1 MPLTQSHSRRSAA
14 ARSPV
19 TSRPQVSTLLG
30 HLGPPFGGAH
40 RRARIVCPKGAMHP
54 AGCGIGLRAPHVTEV
69 LERRPAV
76 AWLEVHAENYMTSGP
91 ARRALE
97 RLRADY
103 PMSVHGVGLSLG
115 SAEGLDAAHLE
126 RLARLVERL
135 QPALI
140 SEHLSWSVTGGAYLN
155 HLLPL
160 PYTEEALDVV
170 CRNVTRAQE
179 RLGRRLLVENPSG
192 YLRFRHSTVPEVEF
206 LNALARRTG
215 CGLLCDVN
223 NVYVTCA
230 NLGGDA
236 AAWLDALAPA
246 TVGELHLAGHAVN
259 DADGRT
265 ILIDDHGSPVADAV
279 WRLFE
284 HALGRFGA
292 TPTLIEWDTD
302 VPQLAGLLAEAAKAG
317 ARLDEARDGVA
328 AWG

>member
-1 MPLTQSHSRRSAA
+1 
-14 ARSPV
+14 
-19 TSRPQVSTLLG
+19 
-30 HLGPPFGGAH
+30 
-40 RRARIVCPKGAMHP
+40 MHP
-54 AGCGIGLRAPHVTEV
+54 AGCGIGLRAPHVAEV
-69 LERRPAV
+69 VATRPGI
-76 AWLEVHAENYMTSGP
+76 AWLEVHAENYMGGGP
-91 ARRALE
+91 AVRSLE

-103 PMSVHGVGLSLG
+103 PLSVHGVGLSLG

-192 YLRFRHSTVPEVEF
+192 YLRFRHSTVSEVEF

-236 AAWLDALAPA
+236 AAWLDALEPA
-246 TVGELHLAGHAVN
+246 TVGELHLAGHAAN

-284 HALGRFGA
+284 HALGRFGT

-302 VPQLAGLLAEAAKAG
+302 VPQLAVLLAEAAKAG
-317 ARLDEARDGVA
+317 ARLDEASDVVA
-328 AWG
+328 A

>member
-1 MPLTQSHSRRSAA
+1 MPLTQSHPRRSAA

-40 RRARIVCPKGAMHP
+40 RRPWIVCPKGAMHP

-76 AWLEVHAENYMTSGP
+76 AWLEVHAENYMGGGP

-103 PMSVHGVGLSLG
+103 PVSVHGVGLSLG

-135 QPALI
+135 EPALV
-140 SEHLSWSVTGGAYLN
+140 SEHLSWSVTGGTYLN

-160 PYTEEALDVV
+160 PYTEEALEVL
-170 CRNVTRAQE
+170 CANVTRAQE
-179 RLGRRLLVENPSG
+179 RPGRRLPAENPSG
-192 YLRFRHSTVPEVEF
+192 YLRFREGTWSEAEF
-206 LNALARRTG
+206 LAALARRTG

-223 NVYVTCA
+223 NIHVTCA
-230 NLGGDA
+230 NLGG
-236 AAWLDALAPA
+236 
-246 TVGELHLAGHAVN
+246 E
-259 DADGRT
+259 
-265 ILIDDHGSPVADAV
+265 
-279 WRLFE
+279 
-284 HALGRFGA
+284 
-292 TPTLIEWDTD
+292 
-302 VPQLAGLLAEAAKAG
+302 
-317 ARLDEARDGVA
+317 
-328 AWG
+328 